1 MNSNNQI
8 KNNLLSNALI
18 QISQTED
25 EEIDISNNRENS
37 DSDKGK
43 KENKNKHLIYKKSDN
58 KKIVTKKIY
67 ADTSNSE
74 VSIQEPSSK
83 NGTNRTLIKK
93 YESKIEQYT
102 NQIGDL
108 KRKLYEEKRSKLDLE
123 EELNLIKLEKEKM
136 SKKKDIQIEETNT
149 KNISLEEQNKKLI
162 IKNEDLQKKLDEYSQ
177 KSQGYDE
184 INEKYQKLLNDHKHL
199 LDTNKTLNELF
210 NENKNKKNEIDS
222 DYQSLKLEK
231 QVLQQNNEILKKNL
245 AVSENKINDLNEK
258 VSELENDIRDMRKI
272 NQNYIEKLTDKNL
285 NLDNTYKDK
294 VNKELNDMRSKY
306 ESDISNLK
314 KQYDDFFEKKTSY
327 LKEERD
333 EYRGKCNKYEQMI
346 KEKDESLSIAQNE
359 LRNIN
364 SKTME
369 QISYLK
375 LQLNSKTEE
384 LNSRITI
391 NEEQKAALAMLKNDN
406 DALKDKNDLLRGEM
420 IKIQSEYKAE
430 IAEYKI
436 QLSGLTEKLKIY
448 DNMENELD
456 NAINQAPVEGEA
468 GDQEIINIIREMPT
482 SNKRRIDQCL
492 NLANKVRM
500 LSVENEK
507 LKLINDKINHEL
519 QTAND
524 QCNIYKNVAEQVKQP
539 NSFLITNLQDKEME
553 IYKLNQDISNKEQEN
568 NKLKMQ
574 CDSYQEIIK
583 KMENDMKTL
592 VNNRKKIDDLN
603 SILTNYINNEKKG
616 FNNYNDVKNLS
627 EYVNNFNSNINGNN
641 LNLFNTQQNFYSNML
656 NTYNNN
662 NLSLSSS
669 KGFGTVKPER
679 DVNFSGVS
687 TKNVTVPVPDWYKK
701 IKENKNKKNN
711 SFNN

>member
-43 KENKNKHLIYKKSDN
+43 MPNKNKYLIYKKSDN
-58 KKIVTKKIY
+58 KKIMTKKIY

-102 NQIGDL
+102 NQIEDL
-108 KRKLYEEKRSKLDLE
+108 KRKLYEEKKSKLDLQ
-123 EELNLIKLEKEKM
+123 EELNYIKYEKEKM
-136 SKKKDIQIEETNT
+136 SKTNNIQIEKTNE
-149 KNISLEEQNKKLI
+149 KNIFLEEQNKKLI
-162 IKNEDLQKKLDEYSQ
+162 IKIEDLQKNLEENSPKIW
-177 KSQGYDE
+177 KYDE
-184 INEKYQKLLNDHKHL
+184 INEKYQKLLNDYKNL
-199 LDTNKTLNELF
+199 SDNNKTLNELL

-245 AVSENKINDLNEK
+245 AVSENKIKDLNEK

-406 DALKDKNDLLRGEM
+406 DALKDKNDLLRSEM

-456 NAINQAPVEGEA
+456 NAINQAPVEGEP

-507 LKLINDKINHEL
+507 LKLINDKINQEL
-519 QTAND
+519 QTVNA
-524 QCNIYKNVAEQVKQP
+524 QCNIYKNVADQVKQP
-539 NSFLITNLQDKEME
+539 NSYLITNLQDKEME
-553 IYKLNQDISNKEQEN
+553 IYKLKQDISDKNQEN

-574 CDSYQEIIK
+574 CESYQEIIK

-603 SILTNYINNEKKG
+603 SILTNYINNENKG

-641 LNLFNTQQNFYSNML
+641 LNPFNTQQNFYSNML

-679 DVNFSGVS
+679 DVNFSGDS
-687 TKNVTVPVPDWYKK
+687 TKNITVPMPDWFKK
-701 IKENKNKKNN
+701 IKEKKNKNKKK
-711 SFNN
+711 

>member
-37 DSDKGK
+37 DSDNGK
-43 KENKNKHLIYKKSDN
+43 MPNKNKYLIYKKSDN
-58 KKIVTKKIY
+58 KKIMTKKIY

-102 NQIGDL
+102 NQIEDL
-108 KRKLYEEKRSKLDLE
+108 KRKLYEEKKSKLDLQ
-123 EELNLIKLEKEKM
+123 EELNYIKYEKEKM
-136 SKKKDIQIEETNT
+136 SKTNNIQIEKTNE

-162 IKNEDLQKKLDEYSQ
+162 IKIEDLQKNLEENSPKIW
-177 KSQGYDE
+177 KYDE
-184 INEKYQKLLNDHKHL
+184 INEKYQKLLNDYKNL
-199 LDTNKTLNELF
+199 SDNNKTLNELL

-245 AVSENKINDLNEK
+245 AVSENKIKDLNEK

-346 KEKDESLSIAQNE
+346 KEKDESLNIAQNE

-406 DALKDKNDLLRGEM
+406 DALKDKNDLLRSEM

-430 IAEYKI
+430 IAQYKI

-456 NAINQAPVEGEA
+456 NAINQAPVEGEP

-507 LKLINDKINHEL
+507 LKLINDKINQEL
-519 QTAND
+519 QTVND
-524 QCNIYKNVAEQVKQP
+524 QCNIYKNVADQVKQP
-539 NSFLITNLQDKEME
+539 NSYLITNLQDKEME
-553 IYKLNQDISNKEQEN
+553 IYKLKQDISDKDQEN

-574 CDSYQEIIK
+574 CESYQEIIK

-592 VNNRKKIDDLN
+592 VNNRQKIDDLN
-603 SILTNYINNEKKG
+603 SILTNYINNENKG

-641 LNLFNTQQNFYSNML
+641 LNPFNTQQNFYSNML

-669 KGFGTVKPER
+669 KGFRTVKPER
-679 DVNFSGVS
+679 DVNFSGDS
-687 TKNVTVPVPDWYKK
+687 TKNITVPVPD
-701 IKENKNKKNN
+701 
-711 SFNN
+711 

>member
-43 KENKNKHLIYKKSDN
+43 MPNKNKYLIYKKSDN
-58 KKIVTKKIY
+58 KKIMTKKIY

-102 NQIGDL
+102 NQIEDL
-108 KRKLYEEKRSKLDLE
+108 KRKLYEEKKSKLDLQ
-123 EELNLIKLEKEKM
+123 EELNYIKYEKEKM
-136 SKKKDIQIEETNT
+136 SKTNNIQIEKANE

-162 IKNEDLQKKLDEYSQ
+162 IKIEDLQKNLEENSPKIW
-177 KSQGYDE
+177 KYDE
-184 INEKYQKLLNDHKHL
+184 INEKYQKLLNDYKNL
-199 LDTNKTLNELF
+199 SDNNKTLNELL

-245 AVSENKINDLNEK
+245 AVSENKIKDLNEK

-406 DALKDKNDLLRGEM
+406 DALKDKNDLLRSEM

-430 IAEYKI
+430 IAQYKI

-456 NAINQAPVEGEA
+456 NAINQAPVEGEP

-507 LKLINDKINHEL
+507 LKLINDKINQEL
-519 QTAND
+519 QTVND
-524 QCNIYKNVAEQVKQP
+524 QCNIYKNVADQVKQP
-539 NSFLITNLQDKEME
+539 NSYLITNLQDKEME
-553 IYKLNQDISNKEQEN
+553 IYKLKQDISDKDQEN

-574 CDSYQEIIK
+574 CESYQEIIK

-592 VNNRKKIDDLN
+592 VNNRQKIDDLN
-603 SILTNYINNEKKG
+603 SILTNYINNENKG

-641 LNLFNTQQNFYSNML
+641 LNPFNTQQNFYSNML

-669 KGFGTVKPER
+669 KGFRTVKPER
-679 DVNFSGVS
+679 DVNFSGDS
-687 TKNVTVPVPDWYKK
+687 TKNITVPVPDWYKK
-701 IKENKNKKNN
+701 IKKKKNKKK
-711 SFNN
+711 

>member
-184 INEKYQKLLNDHKHL
+184 INEKYQKLLNDHKNL

>member
-43 KENKNKHLIYKKSDN
+43 MPNKNKYLIYKKSDN
-58 KKIVTKKIY
+58 KKIMTKKIY

-102 NQIGDL
+102 NQIEDL
-108 KRKLYEEKRSKLDLE
+108 KRKLYEEKRSKLDLQ
-123 EELNLIKLEKEKM
+123 EELNYIKFEKEKM
-136 SKKKDIQIEETNT
+136 SKTNNIQIEKTNE

-162 IKNEDLQKKLDEYSQ
+162 IKIEDLQKNLEENSPKIW
-177 KSQGYDE
+177 KYDE
-184 INEKYQKLLNDHKHL
+184 INEKYQKLLNDYKNL
-199 LDTNKTLNELF
+199 SDNNKTLNELL

-245 AVSENKINDLNEK
+245 AVSENKIKDLNEK

-406 DALKDKNDLLRGEM
+406 DALKDKNDLLRSEM

-456 NAINQAPVEGEA
+456 NAINQAPVEGEP

-507 LKLINDKINHEL
+507 LKLINDKINQEL
-519 QTAND
+519 QTVND
-524 QCNIYKNVAEQVKQP
+524 QCNIYKNVADQVKQP
-539 NSFLITNLQDKEME
+539 NSYLITNLQDKEME
-553 IYKLNQDISNKEQEN
+553 IYKLKQDISDKDQEN

-574 CDSYQEIIK
+574 CESYQEIIK

-592 VNNRKKIDDLN
+592 VNNRQKIDDLN
-603 SILTNYINNEKKG
+603 SILTNYINNENKG

-641 LNLFNTQQNFYSNML
+641 LNPFNTQQNFYSNML

-679 DVNFSGVS
+679 DVNFSGDS
-687 TKNVTVPVPDWYKK
+687 TKNITVPVPDWYKK
-701 IKENKNKKNN
+701 IKKNKNKKK
-711 SFNN
+711 

>member
-43 KENKNKHLIYKKSDN
+43 KANKNKHLIYKKSDN

-102 NQIGDL
+102 NQIEDL
-108 KRKLYEEKRSKLDLE
+108 KRKLYEEKRSKLDLQ
-123 EELNLIKLEKEKM
+123 EELNYIKYEKEKM
-136 SKKKDIQIEETNT
+136 SKTNNIQIEKTNE

-162 IKNEDLQKKLDEYSQ
+162 IKNEDLQKKLEEYSL
-177 KSQGYDE
+177 KIWKYDE
-184 INEKYQKLLNDHKHL
+184 INEKYQKLLNDHKNL
-199 LDTNKTLNELF
+199 SDNNKTLNELL

-245 AVSENKINDLNEK
+245 AVSENKIKDLNEK

-406 DALKDKNDLLRGEM
+406 DALKDKNDLLRSEM

-456 NAINQAPVEGEA
+456 NAINQAPVEGEP

-507 LKLINDKINHEL
+507 LKLINDKINQEL
-519 QTAND
+519 QTVND
-524 QCNIYKNVAEQVKQP
+524 QCNIYKNVADQVKQP
-539 NSFLITNLQDKEME
+539 NSYLITNLQDKEME
-553 IYKLNQDISNKEQEN
+553 IYKLKQDISDKDQEN

-574 CDSYQEIIK
+574 CESYQEIIK

-603 SILTNYINNEKKG
+603 SILTNYINNENKG

-641 LNLFNTQQNFYSNML
+641 LNPFNTQQNFYSNML

-679 DVNFSGVS
+679 DVNFSGDS
-687 TKNVTVPVPDWYKK
+687 TKNITVPMPDWFKK
-701 IKENKNKKNN
+701 IKEKKNKNKKK
-711 SFNN
+711 

>member
-43 KENKNKHLIYKKSDN
+43 MANKNKYLIYKKSDN
-58 KKIVTKKIY
+58 KKIMTKKIY

-102 NQIGDL
+102 NQIEDL
-108 KRKLYEEKRSKLDLE
+108 KRKLYEEKKSKLDLQ
-123 EELNLIKLEKEKM
+123 EELNYIKYEKEKM
-136 SKKKDIQIEETNT
+136 SKTNNIQIEKTNE

-162 IKNEDLQKKLDEYSQ
+162 IKIEDLQKNLEENSPKIW
-177 KSQGYDE
+177 KYDE
-184 INEKYQKLLNDHKHL
+184 INEKYQKLLNDYKNL
-199 LDTNKTLNELF
+199 SDNNKTLNELL

-245 AVSENKINDLNEK
+245 AVSENKIKDLNEK

-406 DALKDKNDLLRGEM
+406 DALKDKNDLLRSEM

-456 NAINQAPVEGEA
+456 NAINQAPVEGEP

-507 LKLINDKINHEL
+507 LKLINDKINQEL
-519 QTAND
+519 QTVND
-524 QCNIYKNVAEQVKQP
+524 QCNIYKNVADQVKQP
-539 NSFLITNLQDKEME
+539 NSYLITNLQDKEME
-553 IYKLNQDISNKEQEN
+553 IYKLKQDISDKDQEN

-574 CDSYQEIIK
+574 CESYQEIIK

-592 VNNRKKIDDLN
+592 VNNRQKIDDLN
-603 SILTNYINNEKKG
+603 SILTNYINNENKG

-641 LNLFNTQQNFYSNML
+641 LNPFNTQQNFYSNML

-679 DVNFSGVS
+679 DVNFSGDS
-687 TKNVTVPVPDWYKK
+687 TKNITVPMPDWFKK
-701 IKENKNKKNN
+701 IKEKKNKNKKK
-711 SFNN
+711 